1 MDVEFETS
9 TVIKVRLI
17 KPCMYISWWW
27 THYYAE
33 EISLWVL
40 FPFLIIQDYPGVE
53 DDVGDVEDGDD
64 DGNEL
69 GEKDLLYLFWHTWI

>member
-27 THYYAE
+27 IHYYAE
-33 EISLWVL
+33 MISLWVV

-64 DGNEL
+64 DANEL